1 MIKQANGLHM
11 NYFLTKSLYSM
22 CTLIPGGA
30 LPYMYIHG
38 LYRYVRPP
46 KVCFFSHF
54 GHKEGIYF
62 GSFDPKYGVYCVH
75 SCLGF
80 CLFRSYFFTII
91 IDNFIK
97 KTSL

>member
-1 MIKQANGLHM
+1 MVNNKASKWSSHELLPDKVIVQHV
-11 NYFLTKSLYSM
+11 YFNSRRV
-22 CTLIPGGA
+22 

-38 LYRYVRPP
+38 LYRYVRLP

-62 GSFDPKYGVYCVH
+62 GYFDPKYGVYSLH

-80 CLFRSYFFTII
+80 GMS
-91 IDNFIK
+91 
-97 KTSL
+97 S